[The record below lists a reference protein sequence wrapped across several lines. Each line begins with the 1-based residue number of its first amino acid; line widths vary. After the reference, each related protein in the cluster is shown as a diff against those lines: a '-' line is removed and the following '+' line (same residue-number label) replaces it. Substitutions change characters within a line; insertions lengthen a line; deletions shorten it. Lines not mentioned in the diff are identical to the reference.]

1 MTWTLYLQM
10 LTMFSLR
17 IHFEYDFGRLIESQV
32 YEYIYQSNYPPN
44 DGKAGTDRC
53 LHGNPRNVGNTDFYF
68 FNRKSELLNQMFQN
82 TLRRCKEPENKLDD
96 QKLFWEELME
106 DK

>member
-1 MTWTLYLQM
+1 
-10 LTMFSLR
+10 MFSLR
-17 IHFEYDFGRLIESQV
+17 IHLSTILAVLLSLRCMNISTNNT
-32 YEYIYQSNYPPN
+32 NYPPN

-106 DK
+106 NK